1 MKLSNKHAKPFNVS
15 RSDFS
20 GGLNTT
26 NNVDGITETQLA
38 QGTNVEVDHSTHRL
52 KSVSGTVDVFT
63 SEEKIFAAM
72 FDDINKKFLLVYE
85 DKTVRSLEPA
95 TLTLSNSLGKL
106 TGNLYPIYTAW
117 EDGILIASGGNLQ
130 YFDGANLKIPSYDDS
145 DDLLQ
150 IAPKAKSV
158 YIRAG
163 RVLITDDEKIK
174 YSAVGDEGNWI
185 ENDTD
190 DSSSKWIEAGYKD
203 GGNFIGMANLSQD
216 ILLIKN
222 NRRVYRLSGEFP
234 NWQINEV
241 SRNVECSGRLSY
253 CAVADSVFILGKNEV
268 QVIQTTESYGDVK
281 PTNVASLI
289 TKEIQ
294 KLPENAIVRFVPPLS
309 QVWFI
314 GKNGIVLMFDTTVNA
329 WYKREFNSEIIDV
342 ISIGD
347 EVFVVK
353 ADRISKLDEG
363 TFYDNGLP
371 LRWNF
376 QAQRLVSQHDYLLK
390 RTQIAIIPL
399 SANLYS
405 GQIWAGAVRVPFPIP
420 ARSIKIYQNNSPI
433 YKTHAKICLSAR
445 RKFVYVSGE
454 KIFDNPALIYGNEQ
468 KIFGRLTMIRENRN
482 VFRSKFID
490 IRGNGSGGGFLLNGI
505 ILDIAEV

>member
-1 MKLSNKHAKPFNVS
+1 MRLSNKHANPATVT

-52 KSVSGTVDVFT
+52 KSVSGTVDVFKSAT
-63 SEEKIFAAM
+63 NIFAVM
-72 FDDINKKFLLVYE
+72 YDDINKKFLLVYT
-85 DKTVRSLEPA
+85 DKTVHTLNPA
-95 TLTLSNSLGKL
+95 NLAVGSSLGKL
-106 TGNLYPIYTAW
+106 TGNLYPICTTW
-117 EDGILIASGGNLQ
+117 EDGILIASGGRLQ
-130 YFDGANLKIPSYDDS
+130 YFNGTTLTTLTSSPTS
-145 DDLLQ
+145 
-150 IAPKAKSV
+150 KSV

-163 RVLITDDEKIK
+163 RVLVTDDANVR
-174 YSAVGDEGNWI
+174 YSAVGDEGDWT
-185 ENDTD
+185 EDSSVA
-190 DSSSKWIEAGYKD
+190 SSSKWIEAGYKD

-234 NWQINEV
+234 NWAINEV

-268 QVIQTTESYGDVK
+268 QVVQTTESYGDVK
-281 PTNVASLI
+281 PTNIASLI

-329 WYKREFNSEIIDV
+329 WYKRKFNSEIIDV
-342 ISIGD
+342 ISVGD

-353 ADRISKLDEG
+353 SDRISKLDEG

-390 RTQIAIIPL
+390 RTQVAVIPF

-405 GQIWAGAVRVPFPIP
+405 GQVIVGAVRVPFPIP
-420 ARSIKIYQNNSPI
+420 ARSIKIYQNHSPI

-454 KIFDNPALIYGNEQ
+454 KIFDNPAPIYGNEQ
-468 KIFGRLTMIRENRN
+468 KIFGRLTMIKESRN

>member
-1 MKLSNKHAKPFNVS
+1 
-15 RSDFS
+15 
-20 GGLNTT
+20 
-26 NNVDGITETQLA
+26 
-38 QGTNVEVDHSTHRL
+38 
-52 KSVSGTVDVFT
+52 
-63 SEEKIFAAM
+63 
-72 FDDINKKFLLVYE
+72 
-85 DKTVRSLEPA
+85 
-95 TLTLSNSLGKL
+95 
-106 TGNLYPIYTAW
+106 
-117 EDGILIASGGNLQ
+117 
-130 YFDGANLKIPSYDDS
+130 
-145 DDLLQ
+145 
-150 IAPKAKSV
+150 
-158 YIRAG
+158 
-163 RVLITDDEKIK
+163 
-174 YSAVGDEGNWI
+174 
-185 ENDTD
+185 
-190 DSSSKWIEAGYKD
+190 
-203 GGNFIGMANLSQD
+203 MANLSQD

-234 NWQINEV
+234 DWQINEV

-353 ADRISKLDEG
+353 KDRISKLDEG

-390 RTQIAIIPL
+390 RTQISVIPL

-405 GQIWAGAVRVPFPIP
+405 GQVWAGAVRVPFPIP

-454 KIFDNPALIYGNEQ
+454 KIFDNPAPIYGNEQ
-468 KIFGRLTMIRENRN
+468 KIFGRLTMIRESRN

>member
-1 MKLSNKHAKPFNVS
+1 MQLSNKHQRPATVT

-26 NNVDGITETQLA
+26 NNVDGIAENQISS
-38 QGTNVEVDHSTHRL
+38 GVNVEADHSTGRL
-52 KSVSGTVDVFT
+52 KSVAGTTDIFT
-63 SEEKIFAAM
+63 SDAEIFAAM
-72 FDDINKKFLLVYE
+72 YDEINKRLLIVQT
-85 DKTVRSLEPA
+85 DKTVRIFYPETKSV
-95 TLTLSNSLGKL
+95 SDSLGTL
-106 TGNLYPIYTAW
+106 TGNLYPISTSW

-130 YFDGANLKIPSYDDS
+130 YFDGKNLTTPSYNS
-145 DDLLQ
+145 KL
-150 IAPKAKSV
+150 APTANSV

-163 RVLITDDEKIK
+163 RVLITDDTKIS
-174 YSAVGDEGNWI
+174 YSAIGDEGNWT
-185 ENDTD
+185 EDSGD
-190 DSSSKWIEAGYKD
+190 ASSSKWIEAGYKD

-216 ILLIKN
+216 VLMIKN
-222 NRRVYRLSGEFP
+222 NRRVYRLSGEYP
-234 NWQINEV
+234 NWAINEV

-281 PTNVASLI
+281 PENIASFV

-314 GKNGIVLMFDTTVNA
+314 GKKGVVMMFDLNFKS
-329 WYKREFNSEIIDV
+329 WYKREFNSEIVDV
-342 ISIGD
+342 FSVGD

-353 ADRISKLDEG
+353 KDRISKLDEG
-363 TFYDNGLP
+363 NFYDNNLP

-390 RTQIAIIPL
+390 RTQVSVIPL

-405 GQIWAGAVRVPFPIP
+405 GQIWAGAARVPFPIP
-420 ARSIKIYQNNSPI
+420 ARSIKIYQNRSPI
-433 YKTHAKICLSAR
+433 YKTHTKICLAAR
-445 RKFVYVSGE
+445 KKFVYVSGE
-454 KIFDNPALIYGNEQ
+454 KIFDNPAPIYSNEQ
-468 KIFGRLTMIRENRN
+468 KIFGRLTMIAESRN

-490 IRGNGSGGGFLLNGI
+490 IRGNGSGGGFLLSGI